1 MSGIGNSLLNWPN
14 GMERTPPDERQTG
27 QKFSKSFS
35 STKSELGREFDRM
48 DVDEWR
54 LDDVSG
60 SGGDPGVVLRW
71 KKDGNEY
78 AVACDAYTTKSA
90 NLRSAYLYINETR
103 MREKRPVETVE
114 DAFAAARL
122 PPSNGGEGVVV
133 AGSRP
138 AHEVLGIPQDA
149 SDEEAKQAYREQAKE
164 AHTDQGGS
172 TEEFQELREAFK
184 QFTGKDPSDVR

>member
-1 MSGIGNSLLNWPN
+1 MSDIGSSLLNWPD
-14 GMERTPPDERQTG
+14 GMERTPPAERETG

-35 STKSELGREFDRM
+35 ATQSELGREFDRM
-48 DVDEWR
+48 EVDEWR
-54 LDDVSG
+54 LDDVTG

-78 AVACDAYTTKSA
+78 AVACDAYNTKSA

-122 PPSNGGEGVVV
+122 PSGDGADAIAATDE
-133 AGSRP
+133 A
-138 AHEVLGIPQDA
+138 AHEILDVPRDA
-149 SDEEAKQAYREQAKE
+149 TDAEAKAAYREQVPD
-164 AHTDQGGS
+164 AHPDGDGS
-172 TEEFQELREAFK
+172 SAEFQRLKAALEK
-184 QFTGKDPSDVR
+184 FTGEGV